1 MNLKEAYD
9 LLNFWINKK
18 LGYYYSPPELD
29 MIVDRGSMGL
39 FNDYRKQY
47 ATSQSVKDSLAPF
60 RAMYN
65 FTPGSTPIGVITI
78 PTSPEFVQ
86 LLACSVRFGIS
97 GMERYAAVQ
106 MINEDEI
113 AIRLNSQVDP
123 VTITSPVGE
132 VIGVGVIQLWPK
144 EPNTG
149 LVTYLR
155 RPAKPFFDYTT
166 ISGRVIVYN
175 SVGSTQLEW
184 REQDQDQVLLKAL
197 SSAGINLTDQ
207 EIAQFAEMKSGQN
220 FQGVNQS

>member
-1 MNLKEAYD
+1 
-9 LLNFWINKK
+9 
-18 LGYYYSPPELD
+18 

-60 RAMYN
+60 RVTYS
-65 FTPGSTPIGVITI
+65 FSTGDSPLGVITI
-78 PTSPEFVQ
+78 PEIQNFIQ
-86 LLACSVRFGIS
+86 LLACSIRYGIS
-97 GMERYAAVQ
+97 GVERYAAVQ

-113 AIRLNSQVDP
+113 AIRLNSQIDP

-132 VIGVGVIQLWPK
+132 VIGVGTIQLWPK

-149 LVTYLR
+149 FVTFLR
-155 RPAKPFFDYTT
+155 RPAKPVFNYSL

-175 SVGSTQLEW
+175 PVGSTQLEW

-220 FQGVNQS
+220 FQGVNQL